1 MTKIFALELP
11 NGEKIQCE
19 SVHEYLLRK
28 FVSKFY
34 TKKYNE
40 GYVTIPVKVYKVQVI
55 NFEVKLQFS
64 HVIDVEPFSAPM
76 TADDYLT
83 ELEKLLFEIPKE
95 FRDFVNAQAYDR
107 GHSSGYE
114 ECYNIAQDLVSALK
128 DPIKNYTEKVKKICA
143 LP

>member
-19 SVHEYLLRK
+19 NLGEYLLRK

-40 GYVTIPVKVYKVQVI
+40 GYVTIPVKVYKIQVI

-83 ELEKLLFEIPKE
+83 ELEKLLQEIPKE

-107 GHSSGYE
+107 GHSSGYQ
-114 ECYNIAQDLVSALK
+114 ECYNIAQDIVHSLK
-128 DPIKNYTEKVKKICA
+128 KPIELYTKRLLKA
-143 LP
+143 